1 MALEQKAKATK
12 DEVVGKTKEFAGEI
26 TGDSK
31 LEAEGKAQGFLGKA
45 RDAIDDVKEK
55 IEEKVDDVK
64 DDFNK

>member
-12 DEVVGKTKEFAGEI
+12 DEVVGKTKEVVGDV

-31 LEAEGKAQGFLGKA
+31 LKAEGETQGFLGKA

-55 IEEKVDDVK
+55 IEDKVEDIK
-64 DDFNK
+64 DDFDK